1 MQVTCWGRNLAVRGL
16 RLVND
21 EGVTFT
27 LSLCFDAPL
36 AVWSLLVAFDS
47 SLPTCRTAGPSLLYY
62 LARIDLFV
70 GACLQRHTAMVV
82 LPLNSGRYISLMEL
96 LVSGYIPLV
105 RLAFGKPS
113 VFDYR
118 MPRV

>member
-1 MQVTCWGRNLAVRGL
+1 
-16 RLVND
+16 
-21 EGVTFT
+21 
-27 LSLCFDAPL
+27 
-36 AVWSLLVAFDS
+36 
-47 SLPTCRTAGPSLLYY
+47 
-62 LARIDLFV
+62 
-70 GACLQRHTAMVV
+70 MVV

-118 MPRV
+118 MPRVQCGCPEAWVVTAGLFFHQNFLMRHPIQLYRGSQIRSQQ